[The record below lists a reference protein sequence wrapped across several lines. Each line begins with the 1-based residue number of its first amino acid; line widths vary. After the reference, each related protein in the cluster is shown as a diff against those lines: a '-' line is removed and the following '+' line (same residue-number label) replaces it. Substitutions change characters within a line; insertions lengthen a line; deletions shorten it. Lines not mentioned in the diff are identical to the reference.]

1 MAVEMQVGLLTLKT
15 AAKPLAKQFEV
26 QVMSHP
32 VARKKVIDLAQVCAG
47 MVPWHQPAACSASRI
62 LPSSLPAA
70 CLPLLTAP
78 LPPPPPLQWLHAL
91 EVGINRGAEG
101 KSGKVFVAS
110 MTEDK
115 AVELASK
122 VASEGFLYGVRWR
135 AGGWGG
141 APHWLRCCCC
151 YLRCVAAGCTS
162 GLHSPRTAPCCAA

>member
-78 LPPPPPLQWLHAL
+78 LPPAPTTA
-91 EVGINRGAEG
+91 
-101 KSGKVFVAS
+101 VA
-110 MTEDK
+110 
-115 AVELASK
+115 A
-122 VASEGFLYGVRWR
+122 R
-135 AGGWGG
+135 AGGG
-141 APHWLRCCCC
+141 HQ
-151 YLRCVAAGCTS
+151 
-162 GLHSPRTAPCCAA
+162 PRRRGQVGQSVCGEHD